1 MINLLFILG
10 NLRELSDEDKNK
22 LNELLLN
29 KKEDF
34 NNDPTKTI
42 ISAID
47 EIIKAKDAKIMEE
60 KEITDPRVI
69 EVLDK
74 RKASHD
80 LFLNYEYIN
89 WICDMIKIYNITL
102 DIQFANLEERISLI
116 DNWYFKKVDL
126 FFDGLYDYAVRKLSD
141 GVDYFY
147 EDDRVVYL
155 YVSYNNNVYKVATH
169 PNSELGTTCC
179 LVNNI
184 TDEDV
189 INFEDVKEY
198 FTKLDKEENPTR
210 KRNKE
215 DE

>member
-1 MINLLFILG
+1 MINLLFILE
-10 NLRELSDEDKNK
+10 NLKELSEEDKKK

-80 LFLNYEYIN
+80 LFLDYEYIN
-89 WICDMIKIYNITL
+89 WICDITKKYNITL
-102 DIQFANLEERISLI
+102 DSQFINLEDKISLM
-116 DNWYFKKVDL
+116 DNLYFKKVDL

-147 EDDRVVYL
+147 EEDQVTYL
-155 YVSYNNNVYKVATH
+155 YVSYNNKVHKVTTH

-179 LVNNI
+179 IVNDI

-198 FTKLDKEENPTR
+198 FTKLDKEENPSR
-210 KRNKE
+210 KREKE
-215 DE
+215 D

>member
-10 NLRELSDEDKNK
+10 NLRELNEEDKK
-22 LNELLLN
+22 RLNELLLN

-74 RKASHD
+74 RKTSHD
-80 LFLNYEYIN
+80 LFLDYEYIN
-89 WICDMIKIYNITL
+89 WICDIINKYNVVL
-102 DIQFANLEERISLI
+102 DIQFTNLENKICLI
-116 DNWYFKKVDL
+116 DNLYFKKVDL

-147 EDDRVVYL
+147 EDDQVVYL
-155 YVSYNNNVYKVATH
+155 YVSYNNKVYKVATH

-179 LVNNI
+179 LVNDI

-198 FTKLDKEENPTR
+198 FTKLDKEENHSR
-210 KRNKE
+210 KREKE
-215 DE
+215 D

>member
-10 NLRELSDEDKNK
+10 NLKELSEEDKKK

-80 LFLNYEYIN
+80 LFLDYEYIN
-89 WICDMIKIYNITL
+89 WICDITKTYNITL
-102 DIQFANLEERISLI
+102 DIQFTNLENKISLM
-116 DNWYFKKVDL
+116 DNLYFKKVDL
-126 FFDGLYDYAVRKLSD
+126 FFDGLYDYAVRKLRD

-147 EDDRVVYL
+147 EEDQVIYL
-155 YVSYNNNVYKVATH
+155 YISYNNKVYKVTTH

-179 LVNNI
+179 LVNDI

-198 FTKLDKEENPTR
+198 FTKLDKEENPSR
-210 KRNKE
+210 KRKKE
-215 DE
+215 D